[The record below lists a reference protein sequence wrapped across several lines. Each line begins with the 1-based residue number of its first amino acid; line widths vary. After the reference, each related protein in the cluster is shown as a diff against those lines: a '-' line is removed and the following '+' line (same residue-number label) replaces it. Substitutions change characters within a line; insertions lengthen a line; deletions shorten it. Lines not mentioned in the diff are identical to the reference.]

1 MDLSSIGIYNAAL
14 LACSVY
20 LPEENGTKLCGLRK
34 KNGHISGRKTK
45 DRENPGMKTKTWQN
59 PFIYSDEDK

>member
-1 MDLSSIGIYNAAL
+1 MRAFYRLAPESACAAH
-14 LACSVY
+14 AT
-20 LPEENGTKLCGLRK
+20 GK

-59 PFIYSDEDK
+59 PFK